1 MPLRLLAYMAEI
13 YTRHHKS
20 HGLPLPP
27 VLPFVLH
34 QGPETW
40 NVSTDFAD
48 LFQLP
53 PQLAEPLS
61 PYLPKFHHAL
71 LDLTSFDPSANENDT
86 SLRVVLQL
94 MKLSRRKELLRF
106 FQWLAKFPARELPES
121 FLGLLLLYALHSD
134 SDLDAEQI
142 YHTLST
148 NPELE
153 KSAMSVAEKLKAQG
167 PSQGLS
173 QGLSEG
179 RAIGLW
185 IGKIQAYEE
194 FLGKNPSPRETLDHL
209 SIPQLE
215 ALHHNLREE
224 YESRFKRPE

>member
-1 MPLRLLAYMAEI
+1 
-13 YTRHHKS
+13 
-20 HGLPLPP
+20 
-27 VLPFVLH
+27 
-34 QGPETW
+34 
-40 NVSTDFAD
+40 
-48 LFQLP
+48 
-53 PQLAEPLS
+53 
-61 PYLPKFHHAL
+61 
-71 LDLTSFDPSANENDT
+71 
-86 SLRVVLQL
+86 

-106 FQWLAKFPARELPES
+106 FQWLAKFPARDLPES

-134 SDLDAEQI
+134 SDLDAEEI
-142 YHTLST
+142 FHTLSI

-153 KSAMSVAEKLKAQG
+153 KSTMSVAEKLKAK
-167 PSQGLS
+167 GLS

-215 ALHHNLREE
+215 TLHQNLREE
-224 YESRFKRPE
+224 YESRFKGPE